1 MKCGDEEWQH
11 CQVEKMGC
19 EGCYYDVD
27 IIGKRVKV
35 NHPEFDGVTGV
46 VVEKIRNKYKI
57 ELDNKVGGIEYY
69 IATEDGFIVIEG
81 NTTTHHVTI
90 KTEKLKELIKE
101 NYKWNDYTLKGK
113 IDIVTSLAYFENDK
127 ELLEFL
133 EFMEE

>member
-35 NHPEFDGVTGV
+35 KHPEFDGVTGV
-46 VVEKIRNKYKI
+46 VVEKIRDEYKI

-69 IATEDGFIVIEG
+69 IATEDGFTIIEG

-90 KTEKLKELIKE
+90 KPEKLKELIKE

>member
-35 NHPEFDGVTGV
+35 KHLEFDGITGTI
-46 VVEKIRNKYKI
+46 VEKRNNVYKI
-57 ELDNKVGGIEYY
+57 KLDNKIGDSEYY
-69 IATEDGFIVIEG
+69 IATGDVLTIIEE
-81 NTTTHHVTI
+81 NTQTRHITI
-90 KTEKLKELIKE
+90 STEKLKELIKE
-101 NYKWNDYTLKGK
+101 NYKWKDYTLQGK
-113 IDIVTSLAYFENDK
+113 IDIVTSLAYFENDR

-133 EFMEE
+133 EYMEE